1 MEAAGV
7 DKEQH
12 EYKPWLIKVLVYEL
26 LLGNKKIT
34 GGGAGPR
41 LVKAS
46 KEKLSDA
53 LAKIL
58 EKKGVK
64 SVAGLLPDSDRES
77 LLLPKYARVNTLKTS
92 VEKVAAALKAEG
104 WQETSFENLLHAI
117 DEASQ
122 RSTER
127 QATGNTWAT
136 KKEENACAEVG
147 IVDDGIV
154 RPDRETVLAA
164 RKERREMMKKRKQEE
179 RGRANGRAAT
189 GSKDGS
195 KDAKD
200 KLRIFARDKDLHDV
214 LLFPPGAHLE
224 HDDALIA
231 SCQVQQ
237 TPFQQPYL
245 VLKYLTLGTKL
256 SQI

>member
-46 KEKLSDA
+46 KQKLSDA

-64 SVAGLLPDSDRES
+64 SVAGLLPDSDRAS

-104 WQETSFENLLHAI
+104 WQETSFETLLHAI

-122 RSTER
+122 RSTET

-136 KKEENACAEVG
+136 EKEKNARGEVG
-147 IVDDGIV
+147 KVDDGIV

-164 RKERREMMKKRKQEE
+164 RKERREMIKKRKQEE
-179 RGRANGRAAT
+179 RGRATGRAAT
-189 GSKDGS
+189 GP

-237 TPFQQPYL
+237 TPLQQPCL
-245 VLKYLTLGTKL
+245 VLKYLTIGTKL